1 MKTVGLT
8 GVMGAGKSSVI
19 EILKQEGIT
28 VLDCDAINA
37 QLLVKEQAGY
47 LQLIQKF
54 GNDILNEQKEIDK
67 SAMSD
72 LIFSD
77 PIKKKQAENI
87 LHPLIRQ
94 RISEE
99 LAKRENEKLVVVE
112 VPLLFE
118 VKWEDAF
125 DEVWVVACD
134 EETLLERLQKYRHV
148 SKAEAMRRLR
158 TQIPQEEKI
167 ARADVIF
174 YNNKDKASLKRN
186 ICDILNMKK

>member
-37 QLLVKEQAGY
+37 QLLEKEQAGY